1 MFGRKP
7 IGTVAYMGGIPAV
20 YESFCWNWGQMIQY
34 NQEMLCNDS
43 EYIHYDRAT
52 ISDHAPARNG
62 LVNRFYGDWLFM
74 LDTDHTFEPDIT
86 HRMLRTMKICDI
98 NVLTGIYQ
106 FKRPPYSPVIYAF
119 MENENDKE
127 LSRPIANWDRTA
139 DVFRVDSAG
148 AGCLMVKREV
158 FYRINDELGE
168 EPFTRIGGFS
178 EDHSFFKRL
187 HKLGI
192 KTYCDQRIECKHLI
206 MKPIGIED
214 FEEFEGDTSGPIMVD
229 GFKA

>member
-34 NQEMLCNDS
+34 NQEVLCNDS

-62 LVNRFYGDWLFM
+62 IVSRFYGDWLFM

-86 HRMLRTMKICDI
+86 HRMLRTMQTLNID
-98 NVLTGIYQ
+98 VLTGIYQ
-106 FKRPPYSPVIYAF
+106 FKKPPYSPVIYAF
-119 MENENDKE
+119 IDNDDDKE
-127 LSRPIANWDRTA
+127 LARPIANWDRSVP
-139 DVFRVDSAG
+139 VFTVSSAG
-148 AGCLMVKREV
+148 AGCLMVKRTI
-158 FYRINDELGE
+158 YDRISNELDE
-168 EPFTRIGGFS
+168 EPFTRIASFS

-192 KTYCDQRIECKHLI
+192 KTYCDQRIQCNHLI
-206 MKPIGIED
+206 MRSIELDD
-214 FEEFEGDTSGPIMVD
+214 FEGFDGDVSEPILVD
-229 GFKA
+229 GFKT